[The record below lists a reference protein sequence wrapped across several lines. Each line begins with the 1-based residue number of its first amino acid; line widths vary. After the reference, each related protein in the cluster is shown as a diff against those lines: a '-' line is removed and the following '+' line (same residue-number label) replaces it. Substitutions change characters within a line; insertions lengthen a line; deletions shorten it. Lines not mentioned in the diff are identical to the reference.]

1 MKNRRKTM
9 ALVRAVQKGQVSE
22 KAVSRNIRFMARNLS
37 TEQIYE
43 LLREPLSIEEKLGAM
58 VPEYNASRK
67 EKKIRELVQ
76 TGDVAKIGGVSL
88 DRFTG
93 TMIAQVLDALDP
105 AQKQALLNRPVE
117 EAIAIA
123 YKLASRS
130 IE

>member
-1 MKNRRKTM
+1 MKHRRKFM

-22 KAVSRNIRFMARNLS
+22 KAVSRNVRFMARNM
-37 TEQIYE
+37 TQEQIYE
-43 LLREPLSIEEKLGAM
+43 LLREPSGMQERLSEF
-58 VPEYNASRK
+58 VPTYNADRK

-76 TGDVAKIGGVSL
+76 NGDSVKINGTSL
-88 DRFTG
+88 DRFSG
-93 TMIAQVLDALDP
+93 TMLSHVMDQLTP
-105 AQKQALLNRPVE
+105 EQKRNLLNRPVE